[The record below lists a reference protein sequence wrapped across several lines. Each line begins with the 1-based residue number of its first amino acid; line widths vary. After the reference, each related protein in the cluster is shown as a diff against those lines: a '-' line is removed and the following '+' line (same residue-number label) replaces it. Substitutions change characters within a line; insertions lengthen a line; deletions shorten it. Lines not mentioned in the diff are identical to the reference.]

1 MTPSGSGY
9 AESILWSFGSGS
21 DGQQPVAGLNAY
33 TTGAL
38 YGTTMAGG
46 AYGAGTVFVVM
57 L

>member
-1 MTPSGSGY
+1 LTPSGSGY